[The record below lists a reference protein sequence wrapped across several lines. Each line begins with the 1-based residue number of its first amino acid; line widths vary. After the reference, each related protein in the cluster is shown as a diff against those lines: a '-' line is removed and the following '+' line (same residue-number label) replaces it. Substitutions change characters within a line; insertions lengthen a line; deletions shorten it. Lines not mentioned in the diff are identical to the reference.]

1 MACNCCSCSNCPNL
15 IPVSSVT
22 SSGGVTTITVPAG
35 TIFENGN
42 CYCLG
47 LFTTIPAGTN
57 GTQVNVTDGTN
68 TYTIFN
74 RVANYWRPC
83 CGLRSRTMLKV
94 KFLNDPVHLL
104 KV

>member
-1 MACNCCSCSNCPNL
+1 MACNCCSICPNI
-15 IPVSSVT
+15 IPASNVDVT
-22 SSGGVTTITVPAG
+22 DGVTTITIPAG
-35 TIFENGN
+35 TTLQNGET
-42 CYCLG
+42 YCLG

-57 GTQVNVTDGTN
+57 GSQVNVTDGTN

-74 RVANYWRPC
+74 KNANYWQPC

-94 KFLNDPVHLL
+94 RFLNDPSHLL

>member
-1 MACNCCSCSNCPNL
+1 MACNCTICPNI
-15 IPVSSVT
+15 IPASNVDVT
-22 SSGGVTTITVPAG
+22 DGITTITIPSS
-35 TIFENGN
+35 TTLQNGS
-42 CYCLG
+42 CYGIG

-57 GTQVNVTDGTN
+57 GSQVNVTDGTN

-74 RVANYWRPC
+74 KNANYWRPC

-94 KFLNDPVHLL
+94 RFFNDPSHFL